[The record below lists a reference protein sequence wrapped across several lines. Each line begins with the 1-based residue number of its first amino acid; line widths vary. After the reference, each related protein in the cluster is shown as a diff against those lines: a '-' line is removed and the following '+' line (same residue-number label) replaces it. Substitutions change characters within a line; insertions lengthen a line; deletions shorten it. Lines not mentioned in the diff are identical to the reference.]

1 MLNGIR
7 TYFSMSKWETLAAI
21 VILALGILIWGANIF
36 IPRFFKTKEI
46 AINDRAVISKLIA
59 QVQAAEADTTAR
71 WKRSSS
77 NFAKSDGSNIK
88 AFAFDPNTLD
98 SNGWCR
104 LGLTAKQVGTILN
117 YRRKGGQF
125 RDKAD
130 VQKMYSISEAEFS
143 KLENYIAIKEL
154 PKKQYA
160 NNWNDKYPKTAR
172 QPIIVEI
179 NSADT
184 AAFNKLYGIGPTLA
198 FRIVEFRN
206 KIGGFVSKEQIKEV
220 YGITDSAFVKIKD
233 HLILNKALVIR
244 ININTVLFQ
253 DLRLHPYFAEPIA
266 LALLKYR
273 KNNQGKI
280 ENWEAIE
287 SIPEI
292 DAAAKAKIKP
302 YLTF

>member
-21 VILALGILIWGANIF
+21 VIFGLGILIWSSSLLV
-36 IPRFFKTKEI
+36 PRYFKTNQIKVNDSVAI
-46 AINDRAVISKLIA
+46 AQLIA
-59 QVQAAEADTTAR
+59 QVEAAEEDTNTR
-71 WKRSSS
+71 WKRSNS
-77 NFAKSDGSNIK
+77 NFAKSDGTNIK
-88 AFAFDPNTLD
+88 PFAFDPNILD

-125 RDKAD
+125 RDKSD
-130 VQKMYSISEAEFS
+130 VQKMYSISEAEFK
-143 KLENYIAIKEL
+143 KLEDFITIKEL

-198 FRIVEFRN
+198 FRIVEFRT

-220 YGITDSAFVKIKD
+220 YGITDSTFQKIKD
-233 HLILNKALVIR
+233 QLTINKALVKK
-244 ININTVLFQ
+244 ININTISFQ
-253 DLRLHPYFAEPIA
+253 DLRLHPYFPEPIA
-266 LALLKYR
+266 LALMKFR

-280 ENWEAIE
+280 ESWDSIEAI
-287 SIPEI
+287 SQI
-292 DAAAKAKIKP
+292 DAAVKAKIKP
-302 YLTF
+302 YIAF